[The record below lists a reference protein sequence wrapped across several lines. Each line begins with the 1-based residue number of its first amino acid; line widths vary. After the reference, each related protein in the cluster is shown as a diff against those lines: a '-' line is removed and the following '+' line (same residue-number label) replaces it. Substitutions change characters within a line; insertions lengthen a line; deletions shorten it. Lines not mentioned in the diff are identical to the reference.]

1 MNRYIIAN
9 LKSNKSRD
17 SLRAWFDDLG
27 EIQVGAVEK
36 VILSVPFQLLAIARD
51 EITRRGL
58 SIELAAQ
65 DVSPFP
71 MGAYTGEVAADQLKE
86 FGVTY
91 CIVGHSE
98 RRRYLGET
106 DELVSKKIEMLK
118 LAGITPI
125 LCVSEESVDSQLSLL
140 GSSSERL
147 IVAYE
152 PIGSIGNGK
161 NQSVDIVSN
170 FVKKVR
176 GLLAESSVIYG
187 GSVDE
192 MNIDEYLLV
201 AEGALVGTASLDA
214 TQFAKVLAAARV
226 ETA

>member
-1 MNRYIIAN
+1 MNRFIIAN
-9 LKSNKSRD
+9 LKSNKTRD

-27 EIQVGAVEK
+27 ELSINSLEK
-36 VILSVPFQLLAIARD
+36 VIVAVPYPLLAMARD
-51 EITRRGL
+51 EIIRRGL
-58 SIELAAQ
+58 PIELAAQ

-86 FGVTY
+86 FGVTF
-91 CIVGHSE
+91 CIIGHSE

-106 DELVSKKIEMLK
+106 DELVFKKIEMLG
-118 LAGITPI
+118 LARITPI
-125 LCVSEESVDSQLSLL
+125 LCVSEESVESQLSLL
-140 GSSSERL
+140 TNANEKL

-152 PIGSIGNGK
+152 PIGSIGTGK
-161 NQSVDIVSN
+161 NQSVDIVSA

-176 GLLAESSVIYG
+176 SVLPDLSVIYG

-192 MNIDEYLLV
+192 MNINEYLIV
-201 AEGALVGTASLDA
+201 TDGALIGTASLDA

-226 ETA
+226 DE